1 MVDAELD
8 FGENLSEDTLA
19 SAFEVSRTPV
29 REALNLL
36 QMEGLVIIVPKS
48 GTYVF
53 TPTLED
59 IAELCDYRVGLEKQ
73 AIALTPQESLPLAV
87 SELQKQLQAMT
98 EAIDRGDM
106 QAYGRADTA
115 FHLAFFH
122 HCGNR
127 YLKNAYDLILGR
139 VASLRTHLAIRA
151 EGEPDRSYKD
161 HAHMISLFAENKR
174 DRLFH
179 DTGCAYSSHQGQ
191 LSRRFSKAVSQR
203 CWWKGCTASPSSGAD
218 GITLTSVSGLLRMA
232 LQRHFCFPERKT
244 QSHADAASTK

>member
-1 MVDAELD
+1 MTKPKTPPRKSLVPTIADKIRAAIVDAELD

-73 AIALTPQESLPLAV
+73 AIALTPQQSLPLAV

-98 EAIDRGDM
+98 EAIDSGDM

-174 DRLFH
+174 D
-179 DTGCAYSSHQGQ
+179 Q
-191 LSRRFSKAVSQR
+191 LSTILAAHILRTKDNYLDAFQKLSANVAGGRAARLRRRLA
-203 CWWKGCTASPSSGAD
+203 
-218 GITLTSVSGLLRMA
+218 LT
-232 LQRHFCFPERKT
+232 E
-244 QSHADAASTK
+244 

>member
-1 MVDAELD
+1 MSKTTVKPRKSLVVTIAEKIRSAIVDAEFE

-36 QMEGLVIIVPKS
+36 QMEGLVTIIPKS

-59 IAELCDYRVGLEKQ
+59 IAELCDYRIGLEQQ
-73 AIALTPQESLPLAV
+73 AIALTPDSSLTIAVTELKHQLAAMDDAV
-87 SELQKQLQAMT
+87 QA
-98 EAIDRGDM
+98 GDM

-115 FHLAFFH
+115 FHMAFFR

-127 YLKNAYDLILGR
+127 YLQSAYDLILGR

-151 EGEPDRSYKD
+151 EGEPDRSFRD
-161 HAHMISLFAENKR
+161 HADMISFLAENRRGELAEMLTAHILRTKDNYLDAFQKLSTNTGSGR
-174 DRLFH
+174 TARL
-179 DTGCAYSSHQGQ
+179 
-191 LSRRFSKAVSQR
+191 RRRLA
-203 CWWKGCTASPSSGAD
+203 
-218 GITLTSVSGLLRMA
+218 LTN
-232 LQRHFCFPERKT
+232 
-244 QSHADAASTK
+244 